1 MKIYN
6 SATHTKEEFVPHEP
20 GKVSMYTCGPTV
32 YHFAHIGNL
41 RSYIMELSLIH
52 IFMPGPWGWTL
63 TPC

>member
-32 YHFAHIGNL
+32 YLLLTSAICAAISWRTCW
-41 RSYIMELSLIH
+41 RSCSAMRAMMS
-52 IFMPGPWGWTL
+52 PAS
-63 TPC
+63 